1 MSVAV
6 YVAFHDANRHR
17 AARDSPHMSWRLV
30 AGAII
35 VIAAVAAGGC
45 GADEAAVTAPAAQPA
60 QPGFVPLTTA
70 QAAQKAQRIAVVV
83 SRGSRVVEGMPDTP
97 FTRTRFTVQN
107 LIKGRLPHTFAIE
120 VIGGRLG
127 NRFVT
132 SPVQPFTKAHGY
144 VLFLGRDGR
153 VGPTIFPQSVIEL
166 GLPGGPRLDAVLASI
181 RRSLSSEGSP

>member
-1 MSVAV
+1 MS
-6 YVAFHDANRHR
+6 R
-17 AARDSPHMSWRLV
+17 RLV

-35 VIAAVAAGGC
+35 VIAAVAAAGC
-45 GADEAAVTAPAAQPA
+45 GSDEAALTAPAAQPA

-70 QAAQKAQRIAVVV
+70 QVAREAERIAVVV

-107 LIKGRLPHTFAIE
+107 LVKGRLPHTFAIE

-132 SPVQPFTKAHGY
+132 SPVQPFTKSHRY

-166 GLPGGPRLDAVLASI
+166 GHAGGPRLSDVLASI
-181 RRSLSSEGSP
+181 RRSLSTEGTP